1 MKNNR
6 RVIPAMTNHTAAA
19 EKARLAPGVWTM
31 VSVYRGFQSGD
42 SVARGIRAG
51 RVSAY
56 RPAGTFEAYPA
67 MHDDGTAV
75 WARCVDG
82 VPDITPMP
90 QTLTVRVPNYG
101 TQRGYEGV
109 RITTVEISSKCQRC
123 GGPRGPLTAHH
134 FVKDGTPLVCDRWVN
149 DCGHPDEYSIVL
161 TEAQRRV
168 DLAGVPRPKDPQ
180 VKGVEGGQFT
190 VPVDFIA
197 LALKTKPWMRA
208 RAVAKLL
215 EDLGHRQAAEVIR
228 TFAESNVTGYQT
240 SAKAAALYLIER
252 DMGRPA
258 NATWVDGR
266 IGYEAD
272 ADTST
277 TTGDEK

>member
-1 MKNNR
+1 
-6 RVIPAMTNHTAAA
+6 MTNHNAAA
-19 EKARLAPGVWTM
+19 EKARQAPGMWTM
-31 VSVYRGFQSGD
+31 ISVYRGYQSGD

-51 RVSAY
+51 RLSAY
-56 RPAGTFEAYPA
+56 RPAGAFEAYAA

-75 WARCVDG
+75 WARCIDG
-82 VPDITPMP
+82 IPDITPMP
-90 QTLTVRVPNYG
+90 QTLTVRVPDYG
-101 TQRGYEGV
+101 TQRGYDGV

-149 DCGHPDEYSIVL
+149 ACGHPDEYSVVL

-168 DLAGVPRPKDPQ
+168 DLAGVPRPKGPEI
-180 VKGVEGGQFT
+180 KGVEGGQFT

-197 LALKTKPWMRA
+197 LALKAKPWMRA
-208 RAVAKLL
+208 RAAAALL
-215 EDLGHRQAAEVIR
+215 EGLGHTQAAEVIR
-228 TFAESNVTGYQT
+228 AFAESNVTGYQT
-240 SAKAAALYLIER
+240 SAKAAALYLMER

-258 NATWVDGR
+258 SEAWADGQ

-272 ADTST
+272 AIAETP
-277 TTGDEK
+277 GGEQ